1 MQKQLIRTKTY
12 KVEHARNTNSYTLY
26 LQGQPSDYVHELYE
40 SITKTDILLHA
51 FISEADNELNNE
63 LKSELKSE
71 LESGQLESGQLKSDQ
86 LEEASISFTA
96 ETVKPLSTFLKKGKL
111 TNQETIKMIHDLS
124 KQIAYLETNLLAF
137 YGYELDDILV
147 INEDTFFI
155 ASIKCLKKI
164 DKTKCIYFYNP
175 IDIPYFSN
183 PELNELTK
191 LPAKIDYR
199 SSYYSL
205 GALILFCSTNIYI
218 FSELKEIDTILLPIY
233 YTKWYWFLR
242 RCFLQDSKQRILL
255 FI

>member
-1 MQKQLIRTKTY
+1 MQKQLIRTKSY
-12 KVEHARNTNSYTLY
+12 KVEHARNTNSYTMY

-51 FISEADNELNNE
+51 FISEAESEAESEADNKAE
-63 LKSELKSE
+63 
-71 LESGQLESGQLKSDQ
+71 SDQ

-96 ETVKPLSTFLKKGKL
+96 ETVKPLSIFLKKGKL

-155 ASIKCLKKI
+155 VSIKCLKKI
-164 DKTKCIYFYNP
+164 DKTRCIYFYNP

-183 PELNELTK
+183 PELNELTN

-242 RCFLQDSKQRILL
+242 RCFLKDCKQRILL

>member
-51 FISEADNELNNE
+51 FISEAESELNNELNNE
-63 LKSELKSE
+63 
-71 LESGQLESGQLKSDQ
+71 LKSDQ

-96 ETVKPLSTFLKKGKL
+96 ETVKPLSIFLKKGKL

>member
-51 FISEADNELNNE
+51 FISEAESELNNELNNE
-63 LKSELKSE
+63 
-71 LESGQLESGQLKSDQ
+71 LKSDQ

-96 ETVKPLSTFLKKGKL
+96 ETVKPLSIFLKKGKL

-205 GALILFCSTNIYI
+205 GALILFCSTYIYI